1 MKSFSRADRVAG
13 LIQRTV
19 SEILLKEIKDPRLEM
34 AVVSAV
40 RMTGDLKI
48 ARVYFSITGGP
59 DRAEAALAGFRS
71 ATGYIK
77 RMLADQVEL
86 RYMPSLEFYYD
97 ESFDYGERID
107 NLLKSIHDSSGSDH
121 TPPED

>member
-19 SEILLKEIKDPRLEM
+19 SEILLKDIKDPRLEM

-40 RMTGDLKI
+40 RMTADLKI

-107 NLLKSIHDSSGSDH
+107 NLLKSIHDSSGPDH
-121 TPPED
+121 TPPEE